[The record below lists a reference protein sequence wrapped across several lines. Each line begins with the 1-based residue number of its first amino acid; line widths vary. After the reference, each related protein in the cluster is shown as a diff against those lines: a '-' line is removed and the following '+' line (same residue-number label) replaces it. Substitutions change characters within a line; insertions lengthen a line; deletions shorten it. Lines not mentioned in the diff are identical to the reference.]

1 MWIDGRGGAREGAGR
16 PKNEEQ
22 KKAFRITEDERNFIK
37 KMRLLSEEGVS
48 LMADNL
54 VKVSKKH
61 TVNTWF

>member
-48 LMADNL
+48 LMGDNL